1 MDYYPRKNPNWIAP
15 ALLFVLSLWLTSV
28 YTVEPYVQLGYMVST
43 VFGAWTAYN
52 FVKVTLFAWLAG
64 WERYRQAQ
72 TMTEEV
78 KRLELAAHVHPE
90 TLRLLYLDRNI
101 AWRRKAGIET
111 PDNEPYSVLY
121 SDPTITDSFIAYV
134 LDNSSTFQLMPK
146 RKLADKSYSFDPMGE
161 TQDYQQYDALLAWLK
176 LHNMVTDAGPSS
188 PPAWI
193 APYSPEV
200 VAKSLGW
207 DWSGHGLQELE

>member
-1 MDYYPRKNPNWIAP
+1 MDYYPRKNPNWIVP
-15 ALLFVLSLWLTSV
+15 ALLFVCTLWATNEYMDV
-28 YTVEPYVQLGYMVST
+28 PYLHLGHAIT
-43 VFGAWTAYN
+43 AIWGWWTLDSYIKSGSEHWVGI
-52 FVKVTLFAWLAG
+52 FERVKHALA
-64 WERYRQAQ
+64 RTA
-72 TMTEEV
+72 EV
-78 KRLELAAHVHPE
+78 LRLEAAERMHPE
-90 TLRLLYLDRNI
+90 TLRMLYHSINI

-121 SDPTITDSFIAYV
+121 ADPTITDSFIAYV

-161 TQDYQQYDALLAWLK
+161 TQDYQQYDAFLAWLK
-176 LHNMVTDAGPSS
+176 LHNMVTDAGPNS

-193 APYSPEV
+193 APYCPEV

-207 DWSGHGLQELE
+207 DWEGHGLKELD